1 MAISNSFSDMYSQ
14 QYLSQFDEIR
24 RQEYL
29 QMQRLG
35 ARNMNPYAHCATDP
49 GHSHGNALLRAIE
62 DIQTPTT
69 APKNEIPDE
78 VLLLLEV

>member
-1 MAISNSFSDMYSQ
+1 MAAFNAFADMYSQ

-29 QMQRLG
+29 QMQSLG

-49 GHSHGNALLRAIE
+49 GHTHGNALLRALE
-62 DIQTPTT
+62 DVHAPTT